1 MIGSMRFRPQSRAT
15 LIADVAD
22 QVARRPAQT
31 WTRLLVDGAPPT
43 DPGGLAEELAQALRV
58 RGRATLTVSA
68 GDFLRPASL
77 RFERGRTDPD
87 ARYTDWVD
95 FGALRREVLEPLA
108 PGGTGTVLPSLWDA
122 AADRA
127 SRADYVPLPPG
138 GVLLLTGDMLVGR
151 GLPVDYTLHLWLS
164 RAALV
169 RRTPDELAWTID
181 AFVRYH
187 TEASPLLV
195 ADTAVRVDDPAH
207 PAVYEHDS

>member
-1 MIGSMRFRPQSRAT
+1 MRFRPQSRAT
-15 LIADVAD
+15 LLAEVAD
-22 QVARRPAQT
+22 QLADRPART
-31 WTRLLVDGAPPT
+31 WTRVLVDGAPPT
-43 DPGGLAEELAQALRV
+43 DPGGLAGELTEQLRV
-58 RGRATLTVSA
+58 RGRATLAVSA
-68 GDFLRPASL
+68 NDFLRPASL
-77 RFERGRTDPD
+77 RFEHGRTDTD

-95 FGALRREVLEPLA
+95 FAALRREVLSPLE
-108 PGGTGTVLPSLWDA
+108 PGGAGKVLPSLWDA

-127 SRADYVPLPPG
+127 SRADYVELPPG
-138 GVLLLTGDMLVGR
+138 GVLVLFGDMLVGR

-169 RRTPDELAWTID
+169 RRTPEDLAWTID

-207 PAVYEHDS
+207 PAVYEHDPT